1 LSKDFIRLVI
11 IAFTVAAPIAYF
23 IMHKWLQDFAYR
35 INISWW
41 IFLLA
46 GLLAVFI
53 ALATISFQ
61 AIRAAVANPVKSLR
75 TE

>member
-1 LSKDFIRLVI
+1 
-11 IAFTVAAPIAYF
+11 
-23 IMHKWLQDFAYR
+23 LQDFAYR

-41 IFLLA
+41 IFIAA
-46 GLLAVFI
+46 GLLAVVI

-61 AIRAAVANPVKSLR
+61 AIKAAIAKPVRSLR